1 MLSEQ
6 AENNSSI
13 VTADPGLDPDR
24 FQQQVCEL
32 LKVPDSVPV
41 AKAVAQLVGHLI
53 PMTPE
58 NQESINW
65 LLAFVVTQNPKSLL
79 EAQLIVEILHCHRLC
94 TKMLDKAGKESWPE
108 SAEKWVNI
116 SAKLA
121 RSFRAGMETL
131 GKVRRNGEQKI
142 LIERINIERD
152 ANAIIGEVNGRGCGE
167 NVG

>member
-1 MLSEQ
+1 MLTNQ
-6 AENNSSI
+6 NENKPSV

-32 LKVPDSVPV
+32 LEVPGTVPAAKVVE
-41 AKAVAQLVGHLI
+41 QLVGHLI
-53 PMTPE
+53 PITPE

-65 LLAFVVTQNPKSLL
+65 LLAFVVSQNPKSLL
-79 EAQLIVEILHCHRLC
+79 EAQLIVEILQCHRLC
-94 TKMLDKAGKESWPE
+94 TKMLNKAGKESWPE
-108 SAEKWVNI
+108 GAEKYVNT

-121 RSFRAGMETL
+121 RSFRAGLETL
-131 GKVRRNGEQKI
+131 GKLRRNGSQKI